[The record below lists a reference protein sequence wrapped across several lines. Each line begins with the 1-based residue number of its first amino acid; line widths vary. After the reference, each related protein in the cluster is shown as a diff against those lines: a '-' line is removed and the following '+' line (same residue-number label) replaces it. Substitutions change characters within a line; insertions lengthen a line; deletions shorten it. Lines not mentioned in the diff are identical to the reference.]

1 MSLIV
6 SSQRVINDAKQGL
19 KIRPT
24 LDQVITEGQVVD
36 LPPMKKYPEN
46 DLFDSQ
52 EFQNIANND
61 ISFLQN
67 LQQNRIK
74 FDALRNN
81 LISSGLNPNQAH
93 DEAINQMR
101 RPSQAIIHDTRPARI
116 AEGERLEELL
126 EDEQEEGREHILSRS
141 PIESEERGRPLTYGR
156 GDIPD
161 AISGVVGR
169 NIQRI
174 EAVLSEQEE
183 FSDIEGRG
191 KGKGKGR
198 GRGRGRPR
206 LADEERRARAVLRI
220 GANRGVTG
228 TST

>member
-1 MSLIV
+1 MSIFV
-6 SSQRVINDAKQGL
+6 SSQSVINDFKEGL
-19 KIRPT
+19 KIKPT
-24 LDQVITEGQVVD
+24 LDQVITQGQEVD
-36 LPPMKKYPEN
+36 LPPTKKYPELE
-46 DLFDSQ
+46 LFESQ

-116 AEGERLEELL
+116 AEGERLAELV
-126 EDEQEEGREHILSRS
+126 EDQQEEGREHILPSS
-141 PIESEERGRPLTYGR
+141 PIEEEAEEARPTYGR

-183 FSDIEGRG
+183 FSDIEG
-191 KGKGKGR
+191 KGKGR
-198 GRGRGRPR
+198 GRGRGRGRPR
-206 LADEERRARAVLRI
+206 LNDEERRARAVLRI

-228 TST
+228 TTT